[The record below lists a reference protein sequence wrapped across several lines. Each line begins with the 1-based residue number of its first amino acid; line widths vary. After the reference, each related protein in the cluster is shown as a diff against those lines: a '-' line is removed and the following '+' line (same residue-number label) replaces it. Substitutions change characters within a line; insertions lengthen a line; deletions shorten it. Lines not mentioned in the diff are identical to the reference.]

1 MTQVSVEKDT
11 ALSRISE
18 IVEDSIQNEKVF
30 HNLDKAKLI
39 KIFSNLLDKTS
50 PTKVL
55 SLDNEELSDRVT
67 GVMAIEAMSHLLDDL
82 TEEEKEIFFDAVE
95 GR

>member
-1 MTQVSVEKDT
+1 MTQISVEKDT
-11 ALSRISE
+11 ALSRISA
-18 IVEDSIQNEKVF
+18 IVEDSIQNETVF
-30 HNLDKAKLI
+30 HNLKKGEII

-55 SLDNEELSDRVT
+55 SLDNEELTNRAN
-67 GVMAIEAMSHLLDDL
+67 GVMAIEAMSHLLDDF
-82 TEEEKEIFFDAVE
+82 TPEEMEMFETAVE

>member
-1 MTQVSVEKDT
+1 MTQVSIEKDT
-11 ALSRISE
+11 ALSRISA
-18 IVEDSIQNEKVF
+18 IVEDSIQKETVF
-30 HNLDKAKLI
+30 QNLDKAELI

-55 SLDNEELSDRVT
+55 SLDDEELSDRVN
-67 GVMAIEAMSHLLDDL
+67 GVMAIEAMSHLLDDF
-82 TEEEKEIFFDAVE
+82 TPEEKEMFFDAVE

>member
-1 MTQVSVEKDT
+1 MTQISVEKDT
-11 ALSRISE
+11 ALSRISA
-18 IVEDSIQNEKVF
+18 IVEDSIQNETVF
-30 HNLDKAKLI
+30 HNLKKAEII

-55 SLDNEELSDRVT
+55 SLDDEELTNRVN
-67 GVMAIEAMSHLLDDL
+67 GVMAVEAMSHLLDDF
-82 TEEEKEIFFDAVE
+82 TPEEMEMFETAVE